1 MKIVKECLF
10 DMYYLTF
17 SLDTNNISTYT
28 TNSRN
33 DYTDQILH
41 TKKLNIEK
49 LKSSMVHEKC
59 R

>member
-1 MKIVKECLF
+1 
-10 DMYYLTF
+10 MYYLTF
-17 SLDTNNISTYT
+17 SLDTKQHIDIYRT

-41 TKKLNIEK
+41 TKKINIEK
-49 LKSSMVHEKC
+49 LKSSMVHEQC